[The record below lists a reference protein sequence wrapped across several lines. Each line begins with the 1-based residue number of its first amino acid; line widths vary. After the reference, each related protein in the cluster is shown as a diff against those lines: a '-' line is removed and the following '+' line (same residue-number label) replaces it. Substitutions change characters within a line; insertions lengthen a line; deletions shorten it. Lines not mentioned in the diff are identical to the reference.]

1 MGDEKLTKLAQRPE
15 DTKTSAKSTG
25 VPASASAHIPTPF
38 SISSSSSHENSQSS
52 TVGSESQGLTESS
65 AQAAQR
71 STSQVSQKTPETPKP
86 AVNQAV
92 NQAQAA
98 FQEFT
103 QQISSNMSETRE
115 EWEIEL
121 NRDFEEAA
129 EDKERAKKEL
139 RDFVEDIEHPS
150 RIVQAGVAEGEQLK
164 ARAEEI
170 GHDLT
175 HPQEVLSR
183 AQTSA
188 HQEFKKVA
196 AEMESIDAKL
206 RDPIDQQKLPVLMK
220 VYGWLCVLCGLA
232 VTGATIKALV
242 DSIAMFSDGGMA
254 NYGTSTVVVTFIHL
268 IVIGLLALTFIV
280 FGSRLL
286 SNERKSAAYLAY
298 GIYLFLLAGAV
309 CSLMLSGV
317 TWDIGIYVAFFA
329 VTVAVQSYL
338 DPSLRDERK
347 LQRLLRQKEDLK
359 EAEAGTLGRD
369 PEGKGYITLNFF
381 NLFWIF
387 VVCSVLGMFMED
399 IVHVLVVDPGHWQDR
414 AGLLFGP
421 FSPIYGCGAV
431 LMTIFLNRFHKKNLV
446 LIFFLSAIIG
456 GAFEYFTSWFMQY
469 TYGAVAWDYT
479 GQWLSIGGRTCGWA
493 MACWGILGC
502 LWIKV
507 LLPFLLHVINLI
519 PWNWRYGVTTVCAA
533 FMLVDAVM
541 SLQALDCWYERL
553 SDNPINTPIQKFY
566 DEHFGNTFMEDRFQ
580 SMTIN
585 PDDAIRHGK
594 TATSEAAK
602 ALS

>member
-1 MGDEKLTKLAQRPE
+1 MSDEKSMKLAQRPE
-15 DTKTSAKSTG
+15 EENASTKTAT
-25 VPASASAHIPTPF
+25 TPK
-38 SISSSSSHENSQSS
+38 
-52 TVGSESQGLTESS
+52 
-65 AQAAQR
+65 
-71 STSQVSQKTPETPKP
+71 TSQEIPAASKTAVSQ
-86 AVNQAV
+86 
-92 NQAQAA
+92 AQTA

-103 QQISSNMSETRE
+103 QQLSSNMSETRE

-129 EDKERAKKEL
+129 EDKERAKQEICHL
-139 RDFVEDIEHPS
+139 AEDVAHPS
-150 RIVQAGVAEGEQLK
+150 RIVQAGVAEGERLK
-164 ARAEEI
+164 AHVGAL

-175 HPQEVLSR
+175 HPHEVLSG
-183 AQTSA
+183 AHASA
-188 HQEFKKVA
+188 EQAFKKASTEVKN
-196 AEMESIDAKL
+196 INDQL
-206 RDPIDQQKLPVLMK
+206 HDPIDQQKLPVLMK
-220 VYGWLCVLCGLA
+220 VYGWFCMLCGLA
-232 VTGATIKALV
+232 VAGATGKTLV
-242 DSIAMFSDGGMA
+242 DVIGMLSDGRMA
-254 NYGTSTVVVTFIHL
+254 QYGASSTVVTFVHIAA
-268 IVIGLLALTFIV
+268 IGLLAILFVI

-286 SNERKSAAYLAY
+286 SNERKFAAYLAY
-298 GIYLFLLAGAV
+298 GIYLLLLLGAI
-309 CSLMLSGV
+309 CSLMLDGV
-317 TWDIGIYVAFFA
+317 TWSLGIYVACFA

-347 LQRLLRQKEDLK
+347 LRRLLRQKEDLK
-359 EAEAGTLGRD
+359 EAEAGALGRD

-431 LMTIFLNRFHKKNLV
+431 LMTIFLNRFHKKNLI

-493 MACWGILGC
+493 MACWGLLGC
-502 LWIKV
+502 VWIKV

-553 SDNPINTPIQKFY
+553 SDNPIDTPIQKFY
-566 DEHFGNTFMEDRFQ
+566 DTYFDNQFMEHRFQ
-580 SMTIN
+580 SMTID

-594 TATSEAAK
+594 
-602 ALS
+602 